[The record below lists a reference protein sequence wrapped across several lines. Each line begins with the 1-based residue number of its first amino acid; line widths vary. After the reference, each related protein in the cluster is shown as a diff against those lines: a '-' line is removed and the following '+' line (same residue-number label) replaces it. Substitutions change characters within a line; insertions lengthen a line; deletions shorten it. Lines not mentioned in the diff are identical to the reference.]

1 MIKKDDIYKLAELA
15 KLSIHEDELEVYE
28 EKLNRAIKS
37 LEKIKEVN
45 TDNVEI
51 TYNVNQMKNPLRED
65 IVRESLSQNEVLKN
79 TVEEQYGYFKILK
92 VMD

>member
-15 KLSIHEDELEVYE
+15 KLNIHEDELEVYE
-28 EKLNRAIKS
+28 EKLNTAIES